1 MEHRWRVPD
10 HDSKRKKEQF
20 MSSVLTYGAAF
31 EADCQI
37 TKMGTFTSKGGGL
50 MIQVQLPLDASL
62 AGVIAMHLGN
72 IAKIRMEFSSAKP
85 ASNGPA
91 SRAEQGEL
99 WGSGPTA
106 EPAPDET
113 HHAGGET
120 IASTCP
126 ACGGV
131 AYMGEDAEDACE
143 TCGGTGVVYQAP
155 GPALAMVPCDSCD
168 GSGNVVDDDG
178 AVGGCHACHGT
189 GKLELPVSDDPVGDA
204 VEDWD
209 DGTYPETEPATE
221 AEPAP
226 EAEQEPALV

>member
-1 MEHRWRVPD
+1 
-10 HDSKRKKEQF
+10 

-72 IAKIRMEFSSAKP
+72 IAKIRMEFSSAKL

-91 SRAEQGEL
+91 SRLEQGEL
-99 WGSGPTA
+99 FGGPTA

-143 TCGGTGVVYQAP
+143 TCGGTGVVYSAP
-155 GPALAMVPCDSCD
+155 GPALAMVPCDLC
-168 GSGNVVDDDG
+168 SGTGNLTDPTGVVG
-178 AVGGCHACHGT
+178 PCHVCHGT
-189 GKLELPVSDDPVGDA
+189 GKLELEVSEDPVGDA

-209 DGTYPETEPATE
+209 DGTYPEDDQAVE
-221 AEPAP
+221 AEK
-226 EAEQEPALV
+226 EPALV